1 MKHVLFVALFASGS
15 IALAQVPPLRG
26 PFPGNLTAPGRFP
39 GGFGGVSADQFF
51 RSNVSLAANQ
61 LLSEIQSVRAGI
73 SQSNAPFATKLA
85 LSRQADIAVRAAQNL
100 TRLAQ
105 GNADRNQLLAADLS
119 VDQSVEQLLQT
130 IAQTIVPQQGLADAI
145 ARAQYADTQLHAA
158 MGLEGTSPD
167 DRLARLIRST
177 SAAIDQ
183 SELLRA
189 LAQNLLG
196 GSNLYE
202 RQLDVALRGFGT
214 RLDRMRRNLDSGGTV
229 LQAGN
234 DYQLAAQ
241 QWQIVTQGLSAGVRL
256 HPALRLQAARV
267 DGLFQSLGEQLQQ
280 SGNPG
285 TLPLPN
291 PGFGFTQ
298 RGIFAVGAGEGGGP
312 RVRVYSDLRGAP
324 LFDFFAYDQNFRGG
338 VRVAVADINGDGI
351 PDIITAPGGAPP
363 GTIGIPPFVRVFDG
377 RTMRL
382 ASEFLAYDR
391 NWTGGVFVAASDMQ
405 RNGRAIVVTGGDVG
419 AGPHVRAF
427 DISTG
432 KELDSFFAYDQN
444 YRGGVRVAIGDVDGD
459 GLPDIV
465 TAPGPQHEPRI
476 RVFGGNN
483 RRVLADFLAYDRN
496 WTGGCFVSTADITKN
511 GRAEILVGSDVG
523 GPGVA
528 RVFDALQG
536 KMLGE
541 IAPYPAKFRGG
552 IRVAAHDVD
561 GDGILDVICAPGPD
575 YAAPVR
581 VFSGVNSKPLGEFF
595 PFEANFGGGAF
606 VGGK

>member
-1 MKHVLFVALFASGS
+1 MRHVLFVALFASGA
-15 IALAQVPPLRG
+15 IAFAQVPPLRG
-26 PFPGNLTAPGRFP
+26 PFPGNLTTPGRFP
-39 GGFGGVSADQFF
+39 GGFGGVSTDQFF

-73 SQSNAPFATKLA
+73 SQSNAPFAAKLA

-105 GNADRNQLLAADLS
+105 GNADRNRLLAADQL
-119 VDQSVEQLLQT
+119 VDQSVEQLLQM
-130 IAQTIVPQQGLADAI
+130 IAQSIVPQQGLADAI
-145 ARAQYADTQLHAA
+145 SRAQYADTQLHTA
-158 MGLEGTSPD
+158 MGVEGTSPD
-167 DRLARLIRST
+167 DQLARLIRST
-177 SAAIDQ
+177 SAVIDQ
-183 SELLRA
+183 SEQMRA

-196 GSNLYE
+196 GGNLYE
-202 RQLDVALRGFGT
+202 RQLDVAVRGFGT
-214 RLDRMRRNLDSGGTV
+214 RLDRMRRNLDNGGTV

-241 QWQIVTQGLSAGVRL
+241 QWQIVTQGLSAGVKL
-256 HPALRLQAARV
+256 QPTLRLQAARV

-298 RGIFAVGAGEGGGP
+298 RGVFAVGAGEGGGP

-391 NWTGGVFVAASDMQ
+391 NWTGGVFIAASDKQ

-419 AGPHVRAF
+419 AGPHVRVF
-427 DISTG
+427 DISSG

-465 TAPGPQHEPRI
+465 TSPGPQHEPRI
-476 RVFGGNN
+476 RVFSGNN
-483 RRVLADFLAYDRN
+483 RRVLADYLAYDRD
-496 WTGGCFVSTADITKN
+496 WTGGCFVSTAELSKN
-511 GRAEILVGSDVG
+511 GRAEIIVGSDVG
-523 GPGVA
+523 GPGIV

-541 IAPYPAKFRGG
+541 IAPYPSKFRGG

-575 YAAPVR
+575 FAAPVR

-595 PFEANFGGGAF
+595 PFEVNFGGGAF